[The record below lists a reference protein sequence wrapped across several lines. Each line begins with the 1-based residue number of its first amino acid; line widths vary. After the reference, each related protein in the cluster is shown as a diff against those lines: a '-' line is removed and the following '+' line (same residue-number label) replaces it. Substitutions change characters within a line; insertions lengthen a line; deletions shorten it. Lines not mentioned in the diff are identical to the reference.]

1 VFVTL
6 ARPRLVGALLSA
18 VAFLLAAA
26 AQAEMTKEQCIDA
39 NAKGQD
45 LLHDGKLTAARVELQ
60 SCASSTCP
68 AIIQSDC
75 AKRLDDLERRQPAI
89 VFDAKD
95 ASGNDLS
102 AVRVTMDGAP
112 LLEKLDGTALHLD
125 PGEHVFVFTTAGAP
139 PVTKKLVLV
148 ERGQARRERVVFSPD
163 REMRELSGPASAPHS
178 PAGPAGGMTT
188 LRALGLVSGGAG
200 IVAIGVASAFALM
213 AASALSSQR
222 SACASPT
229 NCPNHDQAVSDH
241 STFTT
246 DSSIGTAGFVSGGV
260 LLAAG
265 VAMFLAGGAQSSPG
279 TSTGVLVI
287 PELATGSAGL
297 AVHAAF

>member
-1 VFVTL
+1 VLVTL
-6 ARPRLVGALLSA
+6 ARPHLVGALLGPA
-18 VAFLLAAA
+18 AFLLATA
-26 AQAEMTKEQCIDA
+26 AQADMTKEQCIDA

-45 LLHDGKLTAARVELQ
+45 LLHDGKLTAARMELQ
-60 SCASSTCP
+60 SCASATCP
-68 AIIQSDC
+68 AMIRGDC
-75 AKRLDDLERRQPAI
+75 TRRLDDLERRQPTI

-95 ASGNDLS
+95 AAGNDLS
-102 AVRVTMDGAP
+102 AVSVTMDGAP
-112 LLEKLDGTALHLD
+112 LLEKLDGKALPLD

-148 ERGQARRERVVFSPD
+148 ERDQARRERIVFSPD
-163 REMRELSGPASAPHS
+163 REIPEPSGPASAPHS
-178 PAGPAGGMTT
+178 LAGQGGGMST
-188 LRALGLVSGGAG
+188 LRVLGLVSGGAG
-200 IVAIGVASAFALM
+200 IVALGVASAFTLM
-213 AASALSSQR
+213 AGSALSSQR

-279 TSTGVLVI
+279 SSTGLLVI
-287 PELATGSAGL
+287 PRLATGSAGL
-297 AVHAAF
+297 TLHAAF

>member
-1 VFVTL
+1 M
-6 ARPRLVGALLSA
+6 RSHGVGALLGA
-18 VAFLLAAA
+18 AAFLLAAA
-26 AQAEMTKEQCIDA
+26 AHADMTKEQCIDA

-45 LLHDGKLTAARVELQ
+45 LLHDDKLTAARAELQ
-60 SCASSTCP
+60 SCASATCP
-68 AIIQSDC
+68 AMIRSDC
-75 AKRLDDLERRQPAI
+75 TKLLDDLERRQPAI

-102 AVRVTMDGAP
+102 AVSVTMDGAL
-112 LLEKLDGTALHLD
+112 LLEKLDGKALHLD

-148 ERGQARRERVVFSPD
+148 ERDQARREHVVFPPD
-163 REMRELSGPASAPHS
+163 REMGELAGPAPAPHS
-178 PAGPAGGMTT
+178 PAGPAGTMST
-188 LRALGLVSGGAG
+188 LRVLGLVSGGAG
-200 IVAIGVASAFALM
+200 IVALGVGSAFALM
-213 AASALSSQR
+213 AGSALSDQR

-241 STFTT
+241 STFKT

-265 VAMFLAGGAQSSPG
+265 VAMFLAGGAQSSSG
-279 TSTGVLVI
+279 GSAGVLVI
-287 PELATGSAGL
+287 PELARGSAGL

>member
-1 VFVTL
+1 VTL
-6 ARPRLVGALLSA
+6 ARHHLVGALLSA
-18 VAFLLAAA
+18 AALLPAAA
-26 AQAEMTKEQCIDA
+26 AQADMTKEQCIDA

-60 SCASSTCP
+60 SCAAATCP
-68 AIIQSDC
+68 AMIQGDC
-75 AKRLDDLERRQPAI
+75 TKRLDDLERRQPAI

-102 AVRVTMDGAP
+102 AVSVTMDGAP
-112 LLEKLDGTALHLD
+112 LLEKLDGKALHLD

-148 ERGQARRERVVFSPD
+148 ESDQARREHVVFSPD
-163 REMRELSGPASAPHS
+163 REMREPSGPASASPS
-178 PAGPAGGMTT
+178 PAGPAGGMST

-200 IVAIGVASAFALM
+200 IVAIGVASAFTLM
-213 AASALSSQR
+213 AGSALSSQR
-222 SACASPT
+222 SECASPT
-229 NCPNHDQAVSDH
+229 NCPNHDQALSDH

-279 TSTGVLVI
+279 SSTGVLVI